1 MMNNTIKELAE
12 KAKPR
17 DSDGNVVRGLDSEYH
32 DLWMKQYAELI
43 VKKCTKMLRDIDWAY
58 DLFVNGSDDPDERDD
73 PNAVAIVAAD
83 YIEEQFGIQQ

>member
-1 MMNNTIKELAE
+1 MNDTIKELAE

-43 VKKCTKMLRDIDWAY
+43 VKECTKMLRDIDWAY